1 MATARVLTDRE
12 RPVRILDATGNVDP
26 PIITISKSA
35 GESITWFAHPK
46 HSATIRFDS
55 ADGSPFQRPTFSVQA
70 GGHATSDD
78 IRPEAEPKEYSYNVV
93 SENGVNDP
101 KVIIRP

>member
-12 RPVRILDATGNVDP
+12 RPVRILDPTGNVDP
-26 PIITISKSA
+26 PVITISKSG
-35 GESITWFAHPK
+35 GECITWFAHPD

-55 ADGSPFQRPTFSVQA
+55 AGGSPFQRSTFPIQA
-70 GGHATSDD
+70 GGHAPSGD
-78 IRPEAEPKEYSYNVV
+78 IRPEAEHKEYKYDVV